1 MKKILLMALILI
13 SAIGLAACQ
22 YDSNEIVIGEGDWQ
36 SNQFYNQVAK
46 IIIEE
51 GYGVEVDI
59 KVVDTPLL
67 IASLTEGSINLNIE
81 TWSDNMPTYQADLDA
96 GNYVELGTNFNDNY
110 QGIYVPAYLAE
121 AYDLEYI
128 TDLVDH
134 KELFPDPEVTN
145 WNAETDKAVVFGG
158 PSGWQVT
165 AFLMNKFTNTESYPE
180 LEANFEFRPLESSA
194 LLDATLMSAYEDE
207 EPWVGY
213 NWEPTTIMGLL
224 DMVLL
229 KDDAVYNKD
238 TGAGMVPT
246 NDVTIVVSS
255 NFTEDY
261 PEIAAFLENYNTSA
275 QVASD
280 ALAYMA
286 ENDLSAADTAAWWLK
301 NNVDMWGT
309 WVPEDIKDKVEASL

>member
-1 MKKILLMALILI
+1 MKKIFTLLLILTAVFTL
-13 SAIGLAACQ
+13 SACQ
-22 YDSNEIVIGEGDWQ
+22 YETNEIVIGEGDWQ

-46 IIIEE
+46 FIIEE

-59 KVVDTPLL
+59 IAVDTPLL
-67 IASLTEGSINLNIE
+67 IASLTDGSIDLNIE
-81 TWSDNMPTYQADLDA
+81 TWSDNMPTYASDIEE
-96 GNYVELGTNFNDNY
+96 GYYVELGLNFDDNH
-110 QGIYVPAYLAE
+110 QGIYIPTYLADQ
-121 AYDLEYI
+121 YNIEYI

-145 WNAETDKAVVFGG
+145 WNAESDKAVVFGG

-165 AFLMNKFTNTESYPE
+165 AFLMNKFTNEEIYPE
-180 LEANFEFRPLESSA
+180 LVEHFEFRPLESTA

-224 DMVLL
+224 DMTLL

-246 NDVTIVVSS
+246 NDVTVIATPDFIE
-255 NFTEDY
+255 NY
-261 PEIAAFLENYNTSA
+261 PEIAAFLENYRTSA

-280 ALAYMA
+280 ALGYMA

-309 WVPEDIKDKVEASL
+309 WVPEEIKTKVEAAL